1 MRYVSVLGL
10 ILKARVFGNWL
21 RPSKG
26 LLTAFLEEN
35 GEKRSENL
43 LSRSPLEKPDTQDS
57 PIEEPVY
64 KCHILQLSIFSIM
77 NGSLT
82 RPIFAQIAALKF

>member
-1 MRYVSVLGL
+1 MRYASVLGL

-43 LSRSPLEKPDTQDS
+43 LSRSPLEKPDTQTS
-57 PIEEPVY
+57 LLKN
-64 KCHILQLSIFSIM
+64 KCINAIFC
-77 NGSLT
+77 NC
-82 RPIFAQIAALKF
+82 RYFQ